1 MSKFEKFK
9 LLLEQ
14 NEFLVA
20 TLETLYMTIVSMIFA
35 YLFGLI
41 IGVVLY
47 ITKDKGLK
55 QNKIVNKVL
64 GFIVNVAR
72 SIPFIILITA
82 LIPVTKL
89 LIGKSIGNEAMIII
103 LIIGATPYIARLVEA
118 SLNEVD
124 YGVIEASI
132 AMGSSTW
139 QIIRKVLLPEA
150 KPGLL
155 NGFIIATVTVIGYTA
170 MASTIAGGG
179 LGALASQYGK
189 NQYNNYVIWF
199 CILIIVIIVQ
209 VIQEF
214 GVKLVKKI
222 DKRRG

>member
-9 LLLEQ
+9 LLLEK

-20 TLETLYMTIVSMIFA
+20 TLETIYMTVVSMIFA

-47 ITKDKGLK
+47 ITKENGLK
-55 QNKIVNKVL
+55 QNKIINKIL

-82 LIPVTKL
+82 LIPVTKF

-118 SLNEVD
+118 SLNEVN

-139 QIIRKVLLPEA
+139 QIITKVLLPES

-199 CILIIVIIVQ
+199 CILIIVVIVQ
-209 VIQEF
+209 IIQEF

>member
-1 MSKFEKFK
+1 MTKFEKFK
-9 LLLEQ
+9 LLLEN

-20 TLETLYMTIVSMIFA
+20 TLETIYMTVVSMIFA

-41 IGVVLY
+41 IGVLLY

-55 QNKIVNKVL
+55 QNKILNKVL

-103 LIIGATPYIARLVEA
+103 LIIGATPYIARLVES
-118 SLNEVD
+118 SLNEVN

-150 KPGLL
+150 KPGLI

-209 VIQEF
+209 AIQEV
-214 GVKLVKKI
+214 GIKIVKKI

>member
-9 LLLEQ
+9 VLLEQ
-14 NEFLVA
+14 NAFLEA
-20 TLETLYMTIVSMIFA
+20 TLETIYMTVVSMIFA

-41 IGVVLY
+41 IGVLLY

-55 QNKIVNKVL
+55 QNKILNKVL

-103 LIIGATPYIARLVEA
+103 LIIGATPYIARLVES
-118 SLNEVD
+118 SLNEVN

-150 KPGLL
+150 KPGLV

-209 VIQEF
+209 IIQEF

>member
-9 LLLEQ
+9 LLLEE

-20 TLETLYMTIVSMIFA
+20 TLETIYMTVVSMIFA

-47 ITKDKGLK
+47 ITKENGLK
-55 QNKIVNKVL
+55 QNKIINKIL

-82 LIPVTKL
+82 LIPVTKF

-118 SLNEVD
+118 SLNEVN

-139 QIIRKVLLPEA
+139 QIITKVLLPES

-199 CILIIVIIVQ
+199 CILIIVVIVQ
-209 VIQEF
+209 IIQEF

>member
-9 LLLEQ
+9 LLLEK

-20 TLETLYMTIVSMIFA
+20 TLETIYMTVVSMIFA

-41 IGVVLY
+41 IGVILY
-47 ITKDKGLK
+47 ITKENGLK
-55 QNKIVNKVL
+55 QNKIINKIL

-82 LIPVTKL
+82 LIPVTKF

-118 SLNEVD
+118 SLNEVN

-139 QIIRKVLLPEA
+139 QIITKVLLPES

-199 CILIIVIIVQ
+199 CILIIVVIVQ
-209 VIQEF
+209 IIQEF

>member
-9 LLLEQ
+9 LLLEK

-20 TLETLYMTIVSMIFA
+20 TLETIYMTVVSMIFA

-47 ITKDKGLK
+47 ITKENGLK
-55 QNKIVNKVL
+55 QNKIINKIL

-82 LIPVTKL
+82 LIPVTKF

-118 SLNEVD
+118 SLNEVN

-139 QIIRKVLLPEA
+139 QIITKVLLPES

-170 MASTIAGGG
+170 MSSTIAGGG

-199 CILIIVIIVQ
+199 CILIIVVIVQ
-209 VIQEF
+209 IIQEF

>member
-9 LLLEQ
+9 LLLEE

-20 TLETLYMTIVSMIFA
+20 TLETIYMTVVSMIFA

-41 IGVVLY
+41 IGVILY
-47 ITKDKGLK
+47 ITKENGLK
-55 QNKIVNKVL
+55 QNKIINKIL

-82 LIPVTKL
+82 LIPVTKF

-118 SLNEVD
+118 SLNEVN

-139 QIIRKVLLPEA
+139 QIITKVLLPES

-170 MASTIAGGG
+170 MSSTIAGGG

-209 VIQEF
+209 IIQEF